1 MAENLDLNL
10 NNLDEDA
17 LKLAKIRQSC
27 LMDDAYMK
35 VFFNNNIKCT
45 QLVLR
50 IILDKDDLTVKRVK
64 TQKPLK
70 GAPNKHT
77 VRLDIYAVDSEGL
90 EYDIEIQRASA
101 GASPK
106 RARFYSALID
116 ANMLAKNED
125 YDKLRE
131 SIIIFIT
138 EHDVLGDGLPLY
150 TIERYINGK
159 KLFNDGI
166 KIIYVNA
173 SNQDAETKLGRL
185 MHDFMCVP
193 VKDMYYE
200 ELASRAKYLKGNKK
214 GEQAMKSV
222 WDEMQEESRA
232 QGRAEGLEQGIAKG
246 MAKGRAEGLEQG
258 IQKGMAKGVAKGKHE
273 TQENVVINMLKDGE
287 LALDKIAQYSGLTLK
302 RVKELAKALA

>member
-1 MAENLDLNL
+1 
-10 NNLDEDA
+10 
-17 LKLAKIRQSC
+17 
-27 LMDDAYMK
+27 
-35 VFFNNNIKCT
+35 
-45 QLVLR
+45 
-50 IILDKDDLTVKRVK
+50 
-64 TQKPLK
+64 
-70 GAPNKHT
+70 
-77 VRLDIYAVDSEGL
+77 
-90 EYDIEIQRASA
+90 
-101 GASPK
+101 
-106 RARFYSALID
+106 
-116 ANMLAKNED
+116 MLAKNED

-150 TIERYINGK
+150 TVERYINGK

-232 QGRAEGLEQGIAKG
+232 QGRAEGLEQGMAKG
-246 MAKGRAEGLEQG
+246 RAEGRAEGLEQG

-273 TQENVVINMLKDGE
+273 TQENVVINMLKDGK
-287 LALDKIAQYSGLTLK
+287 LALEDMAKYSGLTLK

>member
-1 MAENLDLNL
+1 
-10 NNLDEDA
+10 
-17 LKLAKIRQSC
+17 
-27 LMDDAYMK
+27 
-35 VFFNNNIKCT
+35 
-45 QLVLR
+45 
-50 IILDKDDLTVKRVK
+50 
-64 TQKPLK
+64 
-70 GAPNKHT
+70 
-77 VRLDIYAVDSEGL
+77 
-90 EYDIEIQRASA
+90 
-101 GASPK
+101 
-106 RARFYSALID
+106 
-116 ANMLAKNED
+116 MLAKNED

-150 TIERYINGK
+150 TVERYINGK

-200 ELASRAKYLKGNKK
+200 ELASRAKYLKSNKK

-232 QGRAEGLEQGIAKG
+232 QGRAEGLEQG
-246 MAKGRAEGLEQG
+246 MAKGIAEGLEQG
-258 IQKGMAKGVAKGKHE
+258 MQKGMAKGVAKGKHE

-287 LALDKIAQYSGLTLK
+287 LALDKIAKYSGLTLK

>member
-1 MAENLDLNL
+1 
-10 NNLDEDA
+10 
-17 LKLAKIRQSC
+17 
-27 LMDDAYMK
+27 
-35 VFFNNNIKCT
+35 
-45 QLVLR
+45 
-50 IILDKDDLTVKRVK
+50 
-64 TQKPLK
+64 
-70 GAPNKHT
+70 
-77 VRLDIYAVDSEGL
+77 
-90 EYDIEIQRASA
+90 
-101 GASPK
+101 
-106 RARFYSALID
+106 
-116 ANMLAKNED
+116 MLAKKED

-159 KLFNDGI
+159 RLFNDGI

-193 VKDMYYE
+193 VKDMYYK

-232 QGRAEGLEQGIAKG
+232 EGRAEGLEQGMAKGIAKG
-246 MAKGRAEGLEQG
+246 IAKGRAEGRAEGLEQG

-273 TQENVVINMLKDGE
+273 TQENVVINMLKDGK
-287 LALDKIAQYSGLTLK
+287 LALEDMAKYSGLTLK